1 MLGSLNML
9 RSRGRLSGLKK
20 PHQDYLSESLQRF
33 SSKNELNESDDLN
46 SLKYEV
52 KQLNIRERTLISD
65 MHKIVK

>member
-1 MLGSLNML
+1 ML

-46 SLKYEV
+46 SLKLCEV
-52 KQLNIRERTLISD
+52 FKEGTDISILLRG
-65 MHKIVK
+65 KTVEY